1 MKNIDLDM
9 KKMTP
14 ANIIQPVGKNG
25 HTMVGQG
32 SVLDTTA
39 WILFRGHLNA

>member
-14 ANIIQPVGKNG
+14 ANIIQPVGKKNG

-39 WILFRGHLNA
+39 